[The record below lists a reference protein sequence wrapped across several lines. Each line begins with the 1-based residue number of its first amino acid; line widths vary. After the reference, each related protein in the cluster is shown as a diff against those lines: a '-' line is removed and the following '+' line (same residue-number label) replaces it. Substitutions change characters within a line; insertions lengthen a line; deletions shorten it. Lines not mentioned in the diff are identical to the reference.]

1 MEGKLLIFAAPSGS
15 GKTTIVNHLL
25 SQFKELSFSISATT
39 RDQRPG
45 EIHGKNYYFLSIEGF
60 KAKIKE
66 QAFAEYEEVYKNQ
79 FYGTLKTELERIWA
93 EGKHIIFDID
103 VKGALALKELYADNA
118 LTVFVKPPDIQT
130 LVDRLRGRNTEDA
143 ESFKKRIQKAKKE
156 LSYEGEFELVLHN
169 NDLQTALNEAETI
182 TSSFLNIT
190 KS

>member
-25 SQFKELSFSISATT
+25 SQFKKLSFSISATT
-39 RDQRPG
+39 RSQRPG
-45 EIHGKNYYFLSIEGF
+45 EIHGKNYYFLSVEEF

-66 QAFAEYEEVYKNQ
+66 RDFAEYEEVYKNQ
-79 FYGTLKTELERIWA
+79 FYGTLKSELERIWA
-93 EGKHIIFDID
+93 NGQHIVFDID
-103 VKGALALKELYADNA
+103 VKGAMTLKELYKDQC

-156 LSYEGEFELVLHN
+156 LSYEGEFDMVLHN
-169 NDLQTALNEAETI
+169 NDLATALAEAEDI
-182 TSSFLNIT
+182 TSRFLNIT
-190 KS
+190 K